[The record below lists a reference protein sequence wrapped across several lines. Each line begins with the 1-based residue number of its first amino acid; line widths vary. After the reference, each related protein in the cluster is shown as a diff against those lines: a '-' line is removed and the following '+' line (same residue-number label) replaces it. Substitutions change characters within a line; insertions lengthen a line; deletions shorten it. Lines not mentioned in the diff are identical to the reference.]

1 MRIRIFYEEVTFR
14 LKDWKKIKKL
24 IDKVIAEEGKFSGDL
39 NFIIAG
45 DEYIRKINRQF
56 LNHDW
61 YTDVIS
67 FKYDEEEGTNGE
79 IYISVESVKSNALN
93 YKVSYNIEML
103 RIIIHG
109 VLHIC
114 GYDDNSERKKDLM
127 HQKENFW
134 MKKFYREEYGI

>member
-1 MRIRIFYEEVTFR
+1 
-14 LKDWKKIKKL
+14 
-24 IDKVIAEEGKFSGDL
+24 
-39 NFIIAG
+39 
-45 DEYIRKINRQF
+45 
-56 LNHDW
+56 
-61 YTDVIS
+61 
-67 FKYDEEEGTNGE
+67 
-79 IYISVESVKSNALN
+79 
-93 YKVSYNIEML
+93 ML